1 MTTQSTPDTS
11 IFTLNTKPY
20 GQIQIITYSENKDL
34 IKGSSTPGI
43 IQYQFVYKAKLK
55 NFNNIQS

>member
-11 IFTLNTKPY
+11 IFTLNTNPQ

-43 IQYQFVYKAKLK
+43 IQY
-55 NFNNIQS
+55 